1 MWQLLP
7 LIEAVN
13 YLTFYIL
20 GYFFLELS
28 AREIFEHHF
37 DLGAFR
43 GATPQKA
50 RSSDN
55 KKLNETF
62 LKLEGGPI
70 RQQLNMLTPPSRLI
84 FICYFGTSLENTGI
98 FNFQVIA
105 TNVLMGIW
113 DTVNGGLGLIMC
125 SQCLG

>member
-62 LKLEGGPI
+62 LKLEGGTHKTAIKYVDPFI
-70 RQQLNMLTPPSRLI
+70 PPHFYL
-84 FICYFGTSLENTGI
+84 L
-98 FNFQVIA
+98 
-105 TNVLMGIW
+105 LW
-113 DTVNGGLGLIMC
+113 H
-125 SQCLG
+125 